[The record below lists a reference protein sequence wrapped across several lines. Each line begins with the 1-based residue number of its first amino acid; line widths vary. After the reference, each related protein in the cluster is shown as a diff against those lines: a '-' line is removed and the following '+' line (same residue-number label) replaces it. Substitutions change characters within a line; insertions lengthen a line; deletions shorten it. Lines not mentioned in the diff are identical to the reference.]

1 MSVKVRIPTFL
12 HPSLYGP
19 GRSYEIVEVMG
30 HTVGECIDQLEIQ
43 FPGIKQELYD
53 EKGQLKAY
61 YCIYINSES
70 SHPEELLAKPV
81 EDGDELIYEWSASD
95 GSINGD
101 GAAVAWSAP
110 ETEGTYSIVVRVV
123 DGNGGEATD
132 SMNISVKR
140 RAPRCGV

>member
-43 FPGIKQELYD
+43 FPGIKQELCD
-53 EKGQLKAY
+53 EKGQLEDY

-70 SHPEELLAKPV
+70 SHPEELAKPV
-81 EDGDELIYEWSASD
+81 KDGDEL
-95 GSINGD
+95 
-101 GAAVAWSAP
+101 
-110 ETEGTYSIVVRVV
+110 TIVLIA
-123 DGNGGEATD
+123 GG
-132 SMNISVKR
+132 
-140 RAPRCGV
+140 G